1 MPDDYN
7 IGSKIS
13 CALQA
18 AKGNGN
24 YKIEEEETEKLIGF
38 GLITRGEIEK
48 AKAGIKESAAT
59 KLINLLEKLKESGVD
74 VSKLPRSGNKDKTLL
89 KNIKVYDE
97 EGNEVDISEIV
108 KEMPDDYNIGD
119 QIKIALRT
127 AKRQQGKITEET
139 EKLIGFGLITR
150 EEIEKAKA
158 GKKES
163 EEDLEIV
170 DVKRENLIEIY
181 EEAKATQKKV
191 TKARQLERWYEQ
203 ELEKK
208 LEKEQKNNQL

>member
-1 MPDDYN
+1 
-7 IGSKIS
+7 
-13 CALQA
+13 
-18 AKGNGN
+18 
-24 YKIEEEETEKLIGF
+24 
-38 GLITRGEIEK
+38 
-48 AKAGIKESAAT
+48 
-59 KLINLLEKLKESGVD
+59 
-74 VSKLPRSGNKDKTLL
+74 
-89 KNIKVYDE
+89 
-97 EGNEVDISEIV
+97 
-108 KEMPDDYNIGD
+108 MPDDYNIGD

>member
-1 MPDDYN
+1 M
-7 IGSKIS
+7 
-13 CALQA
+13 
-18 AKGNGN
+18 
-24 YKIEEEETEKLIGF
+24 
-38 GLITRGEIEK
+38 
-48 AKAGIKESAAT
+48 
-59 KLINLLEKLKESGVD
+59 LEKLKEAGID
-74 VSKLPRSGNKDKTLL
+74 VSKLPRSVQKDKTKTLL
-89 KNIKVYDE
+89 KNIKAQDK

-119 QIKIALRT
+119 KIKYALKT

-139 EKLIGFGLITR
+139 EKLIEYGLITR